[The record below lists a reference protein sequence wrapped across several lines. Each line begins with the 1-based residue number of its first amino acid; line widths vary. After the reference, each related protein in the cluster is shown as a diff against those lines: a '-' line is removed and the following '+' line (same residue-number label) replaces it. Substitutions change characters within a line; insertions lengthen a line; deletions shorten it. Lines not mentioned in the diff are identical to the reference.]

1 MPSPGAYAMQL
12 KAPVYVM
19 GEDENDEGEEPFP
32 DEVFEQLPSQAPS
45 TGTMAPAEQ
54 GTIPVDHAIG
64 TGDGGN
70 NNDLYGT
77 EAILDAEVQPA
88 RNVEIEKDG
97 CFCSGKVLWISIV
110 AAVVVVIVVVVVVVV
125 VAVGGDSNSVP
136 LPPMTLAPTL
146 APTLSQ
152 TLQPTR
158 EGCYRTTRSLVNEM
172 SRRNDFTKFV
182 EYTLCPRAEILVDV
196 FSDSDPT
203 AGIFPPIPAQSNVL
217 IKCGDDGSLANR
229 CIIANGNAAVINS
242 FFAFQ
247 EQNAQNV
254 TFEGITFERGRRSL
268 LELYNGGDI
277 TFRDC
282 VFRSTSGGTPIE
294 VDFQGW
300 DDLPDVRQ
308 VVTFERCIFQNL
320 VFGSNN
326 LISGEEYPMLTT
338 LIMATH
344 PKNTLIVRD
353 CVFRNNEIIEFPGSY
368 IASLGAQIQVEKTCF
383 SSSSAGQYLSPILL
397 AGEGDA
403 SDYSDGGDNYV
414 GGTWDCTFIGDF
426 IPGPSVTCG
435 TSVADATSC
444 ESSNDA
450 VVVFW

>member
-1 MPSPGAYAMQL
+1 
-12 KAPVYVM
+12 
-19 GEDENDEGEEPFP
+19 
-32 DEVFEQLPSQAPS
+32 
-45 TGTMAPAEQ
+45 
-54 GTIPVDHAIG
+54 
-64 TGDGGN
+64 
-70 NNDLYGT
+70 
-77 EAILDAEVQPA
+77 
-88 RNVEIEKDG
+88 
-97 CFCSGKVLWISIV
+97 
-110 AAVVVVIVVVVVVVV
+110 
-125 VAVGGDSNSVP
+125 
-136 LPPMTLAPTL
+136 
-146 APTLSQ
+146 
-152 TLQPTR
+152 
-158 EGCYRTTRSLVNEM
+158 M

-229 CIIANGNAAVINS
+229 CIIANGNAARDYFRTWTAISVGALQWRRYNLSRLRVSGEYS
-242 FFAFQ
+242 FTIYLQRKCPCRLSFATRLLFQ
-247 EQNAQNV
+247 
-254 TFEGITFERGRRSL
+254 
-268 LELYNGGDI
+268 
-277 TFRDC
+277 
-282 VFRSTSGGTPIE
+282 STSGGTPIE